1 MFGLAI
7 LATLVGAV
15 AAVVS
20 SGNGSGSGGG
30 GGSSGGG
37 GAGNS
42 TAGGSNSSTATS
54 GNTLGL
60 NNSSWDVTQDSVPSP
75 GAAQYPKLNEFV
87 SFSLKN
93 EDYTP
98 SYTNLWSFHIAT
110 PPILQ
115 NVIGFNNA
123 QSDDNLAVT
132 QNSVGQPGGNFV
144 AELGNLRNA
153 LNYYCQTVNVPSRQ
167 ATTGG
172 LVNIGAAQKYATGQ
186 AFSQISATFIMPR
199 NQHTRNFF
207 ERWLQLMAPDAN
219 QYTEFYN
226 FYVSPKISIYKWERK
241 AGGNLPDGFADHVA
255 TGGSANTSIAASRLY
270 SLTGCWQLWKAFP
283 YNIGGIQ
290 LNNDRARSMTLT
302 VGFYFERYRF
312 FPAQFSKVDEIGPR
326 KDITIPVDS
335 SFNAAVD
342 DASLLQHRIASTVNQ
357 LLVT

>member
-7 LATLVGAV
+7 LATLVGAI

-20 SGNGSGSGGG
+20 NGNGSGSG
-30 GGSSGGG
+30 S
-37 GAGNS
+37 GNS
-42 TAGGSNSSTATS
+42 GAGGSNSSTATS
-54 GNTLGL
+54 GNTMGM
-60 NNSSWDVTQDSVPSP
+60 NNSSWDVTEDSVPSP
-75 GAAQYPKLNEFV
+75 GVAQYPKLNEFV

-98 SYTNLWSFHIAT
+98 SYTNLWSFHIST

-123 QSDDNLAVT
+123 QSDDGLATT
-132 QNSVGQPGGNFV
+132 QGTVGQPGGNFV
-144 AELGNLRNA
+144 AELGNLRSA
-153 LNYYCQTVNVPSRQ
+153 LNYYCQTVNLPSRQ

-172 LVNIGAAQKYATGQ
+172 LVNIGAAQKYATGT

-207 ERWLQLMAPDAN
+207 ERWIHLMAPDAN

-226 FYVSPKISIYKWERK
+226 FYVSPKITIYKWERK

-255 TGGSANTSIAASRLY
+255 TGGSANTSVAASRLY

-312 FPAQFSKVDEIGPR
+312 FPAQFSQVDEIGPR
-326 KDITIPVDS
+326 KDVVIPRDA
-335 SFNAAVD
+335 SFNGAVD
-342 DASLLQHRIASTVNQ
+342 DASALQHRIASTVNQ